1 MVGTDPTI
9 FPLKLRLFIPN
20 CSRFKTP
27 VFESIKIFSN
37 YAERFFDFA
46 ECCLLKG
53 KTMDTDNA
61 FETLIELL
69 STPVMI
75 LLDEQENGG
84 KVSNLLDNNEIP
96 SIGSNKE
103 VTNG

>member
-1 MVGTDPTI
+1 
-9 FPLKLRLFIPN
+9 
-20 CSRFKTP
+20 
-27 VFESIKIFSN
+27 
-37 YAERFFDFA
+37 
-46 ECCLLKG
+46 
-53 KTMDTDNA
+53 MDTDNA

-84 KVSNLLDNNEIP
+84 KVSNLLDNSEIP

>member
-1 MVGTDPTI
+1 
-9 FPLKLRLFIPN
+9 
-20 CSRFKTP
+20 
-27 VFESIKIFSN
+27 
-37 YAERFFDFA
+37 
-46 ECCLLKG
+46 
-53 KTMDTDNA
+53 MDTDNA

-103 VTNG
+103 VTNSNLPILGIGGISNWHDAAEYITLGADVVQVRTEVMVNGSG

>member
-1 MVGTDPTI
+1 
-9 FPLKLRLFIPN
+9 
-20 CSRFKTP
+20 
-27 VFESIKIFSN
+27 
-37 YAERFFDFA
+37 
-46 ECCLLKG
+46 
-53 KTMDTDNA
+53 MDTDNT

-84 KVSNLLDNNEIP
+84 KVSNLLDNNEKE
-96 SIGSNKE
+96 SVHVTQE

>member
-1 MVGTDPTI
+1 MPNDFLI
-9 FPLKLRLFIPN
+9 LRSVV
-20 CSRFKTP
+20 CWK
-27 VFESIKIFSN
+27 E
-37 YAERFFDFA
+37 
-46 ECCLLKG
+46 

-84 KVSNLLDNNEIP
+84 KVSNLLDNNEKE
-96 SIGSNKE
+96 SVHVTQE
-103 VTNG
+103 VTKG